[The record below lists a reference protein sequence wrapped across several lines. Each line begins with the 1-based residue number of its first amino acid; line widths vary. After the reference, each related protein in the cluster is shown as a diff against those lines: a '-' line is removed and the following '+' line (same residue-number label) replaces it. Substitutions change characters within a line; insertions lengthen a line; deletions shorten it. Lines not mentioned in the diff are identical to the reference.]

1 MNVTDQKSLDCKW
14 SNYKVILAVLGFS
27 TCLFLA
33 GTIYFLVKCYNQN
46 QIISEQLLEYKNQF
60 NYNNPQQPLLMDDN
74 FERRMKK
81 LFDEMNLIPRQSL
94 FNLIDRNF
102 FNSHIRGV
110 NLLNNNYLNHS
121 TIEVLD
127 KEYLITLTIP
137 GFTKEQ
143 IKLELNGNI
152 LTISAENKEQS
163 DKNNT
168 KKNISSKFKQVIS
181 LNNDIE
187 RDSIKSSLKD
197 GILTISIPRTQQEG
211 EPQTINIE

>member
-1 MNVTDQKSLDCKW
+1 MNVTDQKSTNCKW
-14 SNYKVILAVLGFS
+14 TNCKVILVILGFS

-46 QIISEQLLEYKNQF
+46 QIISEQLLEYKNQL
-60 NYNNPQQPLLMDDN
+60 NYNKPQPLLLDDN

-81 LFDEMNLIPRQSL
+81 LFDEMSLIPRQSL
-94 FNLIDRNF
+94 FNLIDRDF
-102 FNSHIRGV
+102 FNSHIRGD
-110 NLLNNNYLNHS
+110 NLLNDNYLNHS

-127 KEYLITLTIP
+127 KEYLITLAIP
-137 GFTKEQ
+137 GFTREQ
-143 IKLELNGNI
+143 IKLELNRNI
-152 LTISAENKEQS
+152 LTISAENKEQL
-163 DKNNT
+163 DENNT
-168 KKNISSKFKQVIS
+168 KKNINSKFKQVIS

-197 GILTISIPRTQQEG
+197 GILTISIPRSQQKG

>member
-1 MNVTDQKSLDCKW
+1 M
-14 SNYKVILAVLGFS
+14 
-27 TCLFLA
+27 
-33 GTIYFLVKCYNQN
+33 
-46 QIISEQLLEYKNQF
+46 E
-60 NYNNPQQPLLMDDN
+60 
-74 FERRMKK
+74 
-81 LFDEMNLIPRQSL
+81 
-94 FNLIDRNF
+94 
-102 FNSHIRGV
+102 
-110 NLLNNNYLNHS
+110 
-121 TIEVLD
+121 
-127 KEYLITLTIP
+127 
-137 GFTKEQ
+137 

-211 EPQTINIE
+211 EPHTINIE

>member
-1 MNVTDQKSLDCKW
+1 MNVTDQKPSDCKW
-14 SNYKVILAVLGFS
+14 TNYRAILAILGFS

-46 QIISEQLLEYKNQF
+46 QIISEQLLEYKNQL
-60 NYNNPQQPLLMDDN
+60 NYNKHQPLLVDDN

-81 LFDEMNLIPRQSL
+81 LFDEMSLIPSQSL
-94 FNLIDRNF
+94 FNLIDRDF
-102 FNSHIRGV
+102 FNSPIRRDSLV
-110 NLLNNNYLNHS
+110 NDNYLNHS

-127 KEYLITLTIP
+127 KEYLITLAIP

-152 LTISAENKEQS
+152 LTISTENKEQS
-163 DKNNT
+163 DENDT
-168 KKNISSKFKQVIS
+168 KKNINSKFRQVIS

-197 GILTISIPRTQQEG
+197 GILTISIPRIQQKG
-211 EPQTINIE
+211 EPQTIIE

>member
-1 MNVTDQKSLDCKW
+1 MNVTDQKPLDCKW

-46 QIISEQLLEYKNQF
+46 QIISEQLLEYKNQL
-60 NYNNPQQPLLMDDN
+60 NYNKPQPLLLDDN

-81 LFDEMNLIPRQSL
+81 LFAEMNLIPRQSL
-94 FNLIDRNF
+94 FNLIDRDF
-102 FNSHIRGV
+102 FNSHIRGE
-110 NLLNNNYLNHS
+110 NLLNDNYLNHS

-127 KEYLITLTIP
+127 KEYLITLAIP
-137 GFTKEQ
+137 GFIKEQ

-163 DKNNT
+163 DENNT
-168 KKNISSKFKQVIS
+168 KKI
-181 LNNDIE
+181 
-187 RDSIKSSLKD
+187 
-197 GILTISIPRTQQEG
+197 
-211 EPQTINIE
+211 

>member
-1 MNVTDQKSLDCKW
+1 MNVTDQKPTDCKW
-14 SNYKVILAVLGFS
+14 TNYRAILAILGFS

-46 QIISEQLLEYKNQF
+46 QIISEQLLEYKNQL
-60 NYNNPQQPLLMDDN
+60 NYNKHQPLLVDDN

-81 LFDEMNLIPRQSL
+81 LFDEMSLIPSQSL
-94 FNLIDRNF
+94 FNLIDRDF
-102 FNSHIRGV
+102 FNSPIRRDSLV
-110 NLLNNNYLNHS
+110 NDNYLNHS

-127 KEYLITLTIP
+127 KEYLITLAIP

-163 DKNNT
+163 DENDT
-168 KKNISSKFKQVIS
+168 KKNINSKFRQVIS

-197 GILTISIPRTQQEG
+197 GILTISIPRAQQKG

>member
-14 SNYKVILAVLGFS
+14 SNYKVILAVLGVS

-46 QIISEQLLEYKNQF
+46 QIISEQLLDYKNQL
-60 NYNNPQQPLLMDDN
+60 NYNKPQPLLLDDN

-94 FNLIDRNF
+94 FNLIDRDF
-102 FNSHIRGV
+102 FNSNIRGE
-110 NLLNNNYLNHS
+110 NLLNDNYLNHS

-127 KEYLITLTIP
+127 KEYLITLAIP

-143 IKLELNGNI
+143 IKLELNGNL

-163 DKNNT
+163 DENNT
-168 KKNISSKFKQVIS
+168 KKNISSKFRQVIS

>member
-1 MNVTDQKSLDCKW
+1 MNVTDQKSTNCKW
-14 SNYKVILAVLGFS
+14 TNCKVILVILGFS

-46 QIISEQLLEYKNQF
+46 QIISEQLLEYKNQL
-60 NYNNPQQPLLMDDN
+60 NYNKPQPLLLDDN

-81 LFDEMNLIPRQSL
+81 LFDEMSLIPRTSL
-94 FNLIDRNF
+94 FNLIDRDF
-102 FNSHIRGV
+102 FNSHIRED
-110 NLLNNNYLNHS
+110 NLLNDNYLNHS

-168 KKNISSKFKQVIS
+168 KKNISSKFKKVIS

>member
-1 MNVTDQKSLDCKW
+1 MNVTDQKSTNCKW
-14 SNYKVILAVLGFS
+14 TNCKVILVILGFS

-46 QIISEQLLEYKNQF
+46 QIISEQLLEYKNQL
-60 NYNNPQQPLLMDDN
+60 NYNKPQPLLLDDN

-81 LFDEMNLIPRQSL
+81 LFDEMSLIPRQSL
-94 FNLIDRNF
+94 FNLIDCDF
-102 FNSHIRGV
+102 FNSHIRGD
-110 NLLNNNYLNHS
+110 NLLNDNYLNHS

-127 KEYLITLTIP
+127 KEYLITLAIP
-137 GFTKEQ
+137 GFTREQ

-152 LTISAENKEQS
+152 LTISAENKEQL
-163 DKNNT
+163 DENNT
-168 KKNISSKFKQVIS
+168 KKNINSKFKQVIS
-181 LNNDIE
+181 LNNNIE

-197 GILTISIPRTQQEG
+197 GILTISIPRSQQKG

>member
-1 MNVTDQKSLDCKW
+1 MNVTDQKSTNCKW
-14 SNYKVILAVLGFS
+14 TNCKVILVILGFS

-46 QIISEQLLEYKNQF
+46 QIISEQLLEYKNQL
-60 NYNNPQQPLLMDDN
+60 NYNKPQPLLLDDN

-81 LFDEMNLIPRQSL
+81 LFDEMSLIPRQSL
-94 FNLIDRNF
+94 FNLIDRDF
-102 FNSHIRGV
+102 FNSHIRGD
-110 NLLNNNYLNHS
+110 NLLNDNYLNHS

-127 KEYLITLTIP
+127 KEYLITLAIP
-137 GFTKEQ
+137 GFTREQ

-163 DKNNT
+163 DENNT
-168 KKNISSKFKQVIS
+168 KKNINSKFKQVIS

-197 GILTISIPRTQQEG
+197 GILTISIPRSQQKG

>member
-1 MNVTDQKSLDCKW
+1 MNVTDQKPLDCKW

-46 QIISEQLLEYKNQF
+46 QIISEQLLEYKNQL
-60 NYNNPQQPLLMDDN
+60 NYNKPQPLLLDDN

-81 LFDEMNLIPRQSL
+81 LFAEMNLIPRQSL
-94 FNLIDRNF
+94 FNLIDRDF
-102 FNSHIRGV
+102 FNSHIRGE
-110 NLLNNNYLNHS
+110 NLLNDNCLNHS
-121 TIEVLD
+121 RIEVLD
-127 KEYLITLTIP
+127 TEYLITLATL
-137 GFTKEQ
+137 GFIKEQ

-163 DKNNT
+163 DENNT

-197 GILTISIPRTQQEG
+197 GILTISIPRTQQKG

>member
-1 MNVTDQKSLDCKW
+1 MNVTDQKPTDCKW
-14 SNYKVILAVLGFS
+14 TNYRAILAILGFS

-46 QIISEQLLEYKNQF
+46 QIISEQLLEYKNQL
-60 NYNNPQQPLLMDDN
+60 NYNKHQPLLVDDN

-81 LFDEMNLIPRQSL
+81 LFDEMSLIPSQSL
-94 FNLIDRNF
+94 FNLIDRDF
-102 FNSHIRGV
+102 FNSPIRRDSLV
-110 NLLNNNYLNHS
+110 NDNYLNHS
-121 TIEVLD
+121 TIEVLG
-127 KEYLITLTIP
+127 KEYLITLAIP

-163 DKNNT
+163 DENDT
-168 KKNISSKFKQVIS
+168 KKNINSKFRQVIS

-197 GILTISIPRTQQEG
+197 GILTISIPRIQQKG

>member
-1 MNVTDQKSLDCKW
+1 MNVTDQKSTDCKW
-14 SNYKVILAVLGFS
+14 TNYKAILAILGFS

-46 QIISEQLLEYKNQF
+46 QIISEQLLEYKNQL
-60 NYNNPQQPLLMDDN
+60 NYNKSQPLLLDDN

-81 LFDEMNLIPRQSL
+81 LFDEMSLIPRTSL
-94 FNLIDRNF
+94 FNLIDRDF
-102 FNSHIRGV
+102 FNSHIRGD
-110 NLLNNNYLNHS
+110 NLLNDNYLNHS

-127 KEYLITLTIP
+127 KEYLITLAIP

-163 DKNNT
+163 DENNT
-168 KKNISSKFKQVIS
+168 KKNINSKFKQVIS
-181 LNNDIE
+181 LNTDIE
-187 RDSIKSSLKD
+187 RNSIKSSLKD
-197 GILTISIPRTQQEG
+197 GILTISIPRTQQKG

>member
-1 MNVTDQKSLDCKW
+1 MNVTDQKPTDCKW
-14 SNYKVILAVLGFS
+14 TNYRAILAILGFS

-46 QIISEQLLEYKNQF
+46 QIISEQLLEYKNQL
-60 NYNNPQQPLLMDDN
+60 NYNKHQPLLVDDN

-81 LFDEMNLIPRQSL
+81 LFDEMSLIPRQSL
-94 FNLIDRNF
+94 FNLIDRDF
-102 FNSHIRGV
+102 FNSHIRRDS
-110 NLLNNNYLNHS
+110 LLNDNYLNHS

-127 KEYLITLTIP
+127 KEYLITLVIP

-163 DKNNT
+163 DENDT
-168 KKNISSKFKQVIS
+168 KKNINSKFRQVIS

-197 GILTISIPRTQQEG
+197 GILTISIPRIQQKG

>member
-1 MNVTDQKSLDCKW
+1 MNVTDQKSTVCKW
-14 SNYKVILAVLGFS
+14 TNYKAILAILGFS

-46 QIISEQLLEYKNQF
+46 QIISEQLLEYKNQL
-60 NYNNPQQPLLMDDN
+60 NYNKPQPLLLDDN

-81 LFDEMNLIPRQSL
+81 LFDEMSLIPRQSL
-94 FNLIDRNF
+94 FNLIDRDF
-102 FNSHIRGV
+102 FNSHIRGD
-110 NLLNNNYLNHS
+110 NLSNDNYLNHS

-127 KEYLITLTIP
+127 KEYLITLAIP
-137 GFTKEQ
+137 GFTREQ
-143 IKLELNGNI
+143 LKLELNGNI

-163 DKNNT
+163 DENNT
-168 KKNISSKFKQVIS
+168 KKNINSKFRQVIS
-181 LNNDIE
+181 LNTDIE

-197 GILTISIPRTQQEG
+197 GILTISIPRTQQKG

>member
-46 QIISEQLLEYKNQF
+46 QIISEQLLEYKNQL
-60 NYNNPQQPLLMDDN
+60 NYNKPQPLLLDDN

-81 LFDEMNLIPRQSL
+81 LFDEMSLIPRTSL
-94 FNLIDRNF
+94 FNLIDRDF
-102 FNSHIRGV
+102 FNSPIRRDSLV
-110 NLLNNNYLNHS
+110 NDNYLNHS

-127 KEYLITLTIP
+127 KEYLITLAIP
-137 GFTKEQ
+137 GFTREQ
-143 IKLELNGNI
+143 LKLELNGNI

-163 DKNNT
+163 DENNT
-168 KKNISSKFKQVIS
+168 KKNINSKFKQVIS

-211 EPQTINIE
+211 EPRTINIE

>member
-14 SNYKVILAVLGFS
+14 SNYKVILAVLGVS

-46 QIISEQLLEYKNQF
+46 QIISEQLLEYKNQL
-60 NYNNPQQPLLMDDN
+60 NYNKPQPLLLDDN

-81 LFDEMNLIPRQSL
+81 LFDEMNIIPRQSL
-94 FNLIDRNF
+94 FNLIDRDF
-102 FNSHIRGV
+102 FNSHIRGE
-110 NLLNNNYLNHS
+110 NLLNDNYLNHS

-127 KEYLITLTIP
+127 KEYLITLAIP

-143 IKLELNGNI
+143 IKLELNSNI

-163 DKNNT
+163 DENNT

-211 EPQTINIE
+211 EPRTINIE

>member
-1 MNVTDQKSLDCKW
+1 MNVTDQKPTDCKW
-14 SNYKVILAVLGFS
+14 TNYRAILAILGFS

-46 QIISEQLLEYKNQF
+46 QIISEQLLEYKNQL
-60 NYNNPQQPLLMDDN
+60 NYNKHQPLLVDDN

-81 LFDEMNLIPRQSL
+81 LFDEMSLIPRQSL
-94 FNLIDRNF
+94 FNLIDRDF
-102 FNSHIRGV
+102 FNSHIRRDSLV
-110 NLLNNNYLNHS
+110 NDNYLNHS

-127 KEYLITLTIP
+127 KEYLITLAIP

-152 LTISAENKEQS
+152 LKISAENKEQS
-163 DKNNT
+163 DENDT
-168 KKNISSKFKQVIS
+168 KKNINSKFRQVIS

-197 GILTISIPRTQQEG
+197 GILTISIPRIQQKG
-211 EPQTINIE
+211 EPQTIIE

>member
-1 MNVTDQKSLDCKW
+1 MNVTDQKPTDCKW
-14 SNYKVILAVLGFS
+14 TNYRAILAILGFS

-46 QIISEQLLEYKNQF
+46 QIISEQLLEYKNQL
-60 NYNNPQQPLLMDDN
+60 NYNKHQPLLVDDN

-81 LFDEMNLIPRQSL
+81 LFDEMSLIPRQSL
-94 FNLIDRNF
+94 FNLIDRDF
-102 FNSHIRGV
+102 FNSHIRRDSLV
-110 NLLNNNYLNHS
+110 NDNYLNHS

-127 KEYLITLTIP
+127 KEYLITLEIP

-163 DKNNT
+163 DENNT
-168 KKNISSKFKQVIS
+168 KKNINSKFKQVIS

-197 GILTISIPRTQQEG
+197 GILTISIPRSQQKG

>member
-1 MNVTDQKSLDCKW
+1 MNVTDQKPTDCKW
-14 SNYKVILAVLGFS
+14 TNYRAILAILGFS

-46 QIISEQLLEYKNQF
+46 QIISEQLLEYKNQL
-60 NYNNPQQPLLMDDN
+60 NYNKHQPLLVDDN

-81 LFDEMNLIPRQSL
+81 LFDEMSLIPSQSL
-94 FNLIDRNF
+94 FNLIDRDF
-102 FNSHIRGV
+102 FNSPIRRDSLV
-110 NLLNNNYLNHS
+110 NDNYLNHS

-127 KEYLITLTIP
+127 KEYLITLAIP

-163 DKNNT
+163 DENDT
-168 KKNISSKFKQVIS
+168 KKNINSKFRQVIS

-197 GILTISIPRTQQEG
+197 GILTISIPRIQQKG

>member
-1 MNVTDQKSLDCKW
+1 MNVTDQKSTNCKW
-14 SNYKVILAVLGFS
+14 TNCKVILVILGFS

-46 QIISEQLLEYKNQF
+46 QIISEQLLEYKNQL
-60 NYNNPQQPLLMDDN
+60 NYNKPQPLLLDDN

-81 LFDEMNLIPRQSL
+81 LFDEMSLIPRQSL
-94 FNLIDRNF
+94 FNLIDRDF
-102 FNSHIRGV
+102 FNSHIRGD
-110 NLLNNNYLNHS
+110 NLLNDNYLNHS

-127 KEYLITLTIP
+127 KEYLITLAIP
-137 GFTKEQ
+137 GFTREQ
-143 IKLELNGNI
+143 IKLELNRNI
-152 LTISAENKEQS
+152 LTISAENKEQL
-163 DKNNT
+163 DENNT
-168 KKNISSKFKQVIS
+168 KKNINSKFKQVIN

-197 GILTISIPRTQQEG
+197 GILTISIPRSQQKG

>member
-1 MNVTDQKSLDCKW
+1 MNVTDQKPTDCKW
-14 SNYKVILAVLGFS
+14 TNYRAILAILGFS

-46 QIISEQLLEYKNQF
+46 QIISEQLLEYKNQL
-60 NYNNPQQPLLMDDN
+60 NYNKHQPLLVDDN

-81 LFDEMNLIPRQSL
+81 LFDEMSLIPRQSL
-94 FNLIDRNF
+94 FNLIDRDF
-102 FNSHIRGV
+102 FNSHIRRDS
-110 NLLNNNYLNHS
+110 LLNDNYLNHS

-127 KEYLITLTIP
+127 KEYLITLAIP

-163 DKNNT
+163 DENDT
-168 KKNISSKFKQVIS
+168 KKNINSKFRQVIS

-197 GILTISIPRTQQEG
+197 GILSISIPRTQQKG

>member
-1 MNVTDQKSLDCKW
+1 MNVTDQKPTDCKW
-14 SNYKVILAVLGFS
+14 TNYRAILAILGFS

-46 QIISEQLLEYKNQF
+46 QIISEQLLEYKNQL
-60 NYNNPQQPLLMDDN
+60 NYNKHQPLLVDDN

-81 LFDEMNLIPRQSL
+81 LFDEMSLIPRQSL
-94 FNLIDRNF
+94 FNLIDRDF
-102 FNSHIRGV
+102 FNSHIRRDS
-110 NLLNNNYLNHS
+110 LLNDNYLNHS
-121 TIEVLD
+121 TIEALG
-127 KEYLITLTIP
+127 KEYLITLAIP

-163 DKNNT
+163 DENDT
-168 KKNISSKFKQVIS
+168 KKNINSKFRQVIS

-197 GILTISIPRTQQEG
+197 GILTISIPRIQQKG
-211 EPQTINIE
+211 EPQTIIE

>member
-1 MNVTDQKSLDCKW
+1 MNVTDQKSTNCKW
-14 SNYKVILAVLGFS
+14 TNCKVILVILGFS

-46 QIISEQLLEYKNQF
+46 QIISEQLLEYKNQL
-60 NYNNPQQPLLMDDN
+60 NHNKPQPLLLDDN

-81 LFDEMNLIPRQSL
+81 LFDEMSLIPRQSL
-94 FNLIDRNF
+94 FNLIDRDF
-102 FNSHIRGV
+102 FNSHIRGD
-110 NLLNNNYLNHS
+110 NLLNDNYLNHS

-127 KEYLITLTIP
+127 KEYLITLAIP
-137 GFTKEQ
+137 GFTREQ
-143 IKLELNGNI
+143 IKLELNRNI
-152 LTISAENKEQS
+152 LTISAENKEQL
-163 DKNNT
+163 DENNT
-168 KKNISSKFKQVIS
+168 KKNINSKFKQVIS

-197 GILTISIPRTQQEG
+197 GILTISIPRSQQKG

>member
-1 MNVTDQKSLDCKW
+1 MNVTDQKPTDCKW
-14 SNYKVILAVLGFS
+14 TNYRAILAILGFS

-46 QIISEQLLEYKNQF
+46 QIISEQLLEYKNQL
-60 NYNNPQQPLLMDDN
+60 NYNKHQPLLVDDN

-81 LFDEMNLIPRQSL
+81 LFDEMSLIPRQSL
-94 FNLIDRNF
+94 FNLIDRDF
-102 FNSHIRGV
+102 FNSPIRRDSLV
-110 NLLNNNYLNHS
+110 NDNYLNHS
-121 TIEVLD
+121 TIEVLG
-127 KEYLITLTIP
+127 KEYLITLAIP

-163 DKNNT
+163 DENDT
-168 KKNISSKFKQVIS
+168 KKNINSKFRQVIS

-197 GILTISIPRTQQEG
+197 GILTISIPRIQQKG

>member
-46 QIISEQLLEYKNQF
+46 QIISEQLLEYKNQL
-60 NYNNPQQPLLMDDN
+60 NYNKSQPLLLDDN

-110 NLLNNNYLNHS
+110 NLLNDNYLNHS

-197 GILTISIPRTQQEG
+197 GILTISIPRTQQKG

>member
-1 MNVTDQKSLDCKW
+1 MNVTDQKSTNCKW
-14 SNYKVILAVLGFS
+14 TNCKVILVILGFS

-46 QIISEQLLEYKNQF
+46 QIISEQLLEYKNQL
-60 NYNNPQQPLLMDDN
+60 NYNKSQPLLLDDN

-81 LFDEMNLIPRQSL
+81 LFDEMSLIPRQSL
-94 FNLIDRNF
+94 FNLIDRDF
-102 FNSHIRGV
+102 FNSHIRGE
-110 NLLNNNYLNHS
+110 NLLNDNYLNHS

-127 KEYLITLTIP
+127 KEYLITLAIP

-163 DKNNT
+163 DENNT
-168 KKNISSKFKQVIS
+168 KKNINSKFRQVIS
-181 LNNDIE
+181 LNTDIE

-197 GILTISIPRTQQEG
+197 GILSISIPRTQQKG

>member
-1 MNVTDQKSLDCKW
+1 MNVTDQKSTDCKW
-14 SNYKVILAVLGFS
+14 TNYKAILAILGFS

-46 QIISEQLLEYKNQF
+46 QIISEQLLEYKNQL
-60 NYNNPQQPLLMDDN
+60 NYNKSQPLLLEDN
-74 FERRMKK
+74 FERRIKK
-81 LFDEMNLIPRQSL
+81 LFDEMSLIPRQSL
-94 FNLIDRNF
+94 FNLIDRDF
-102 FNSHIRGV
+102 FNSHIRGD
-110 NLLNNNYLNHS
+110 NLLNDNYLNHS

-127 KEYLITLTIP
+127 KEYLITLAIP

-163 DKNNT
+163 DENNT
-168 KKNISSKFKQVIS
+168 KKNINSKFRQVIS
-181 LNNDIE
+181 LNTDIE

-197 GILTISIPRTQQEG
+197 GILSISIPRTQQKG

>member
-1 MNVTDQKSLDCKW
+1 MNVTDQKSTDCKW
-14 SNYKVILAVLGFS
+14 TNYKAILAILGFS

-46 QIISEQLLEYKNQF
+46 QIISEQLLEYKNQL
-60 NYNNPQQPLLMDDN
+60 NYNKSQPLLLDDN

-81 LFDEMNLIPRQSL
+81 LFDEMNIIPRQSL
-94 FNLIDRNF
+94 FNLIDRDF
-102 FNSHIRGV
+102 FNSHIRGE
-110 NLLNNNYLNHS
+110 NLLNDNYLNHF

-127 KEYLITLTIP
+127 KEYLITLAIP

-143 IKLELNGNI
+143 IKLELNSNI

-163 DKNNT
+163 DENNT
-168 KKNISSKFKQVIS
+168 KKNISSKFKQVIN

-197 GILTISIPRTQQEG
+197 GILTISIPRTQQKG

>member
-1 MNVTDQKSLDCKW
+1 MNVTDQKPTDCKW
-14 SNYKVILAVLGFS
+14 TNYRAILAILGFS

-46 QIISEQLLEYKNQF
+46 QIISEQLLEYKNQL
-60 NYNNPQQPLLMDDN
+60 NYNKHQPLLVDDN

-81 LFDEMNLIPRQSL
+81 LFDEMSLIPSQSL
-94 FNLIDRNF
+94 FNLIDRDF
-102 FNSHIRGV
+102 FNSPIRRDSLV
-110 NLLNNNYLNHS
+110 NDNYLNHS

-127 KEYLITLTIP
+127 KEYLITLAIP

-152 LTISAENKEQS
+152 LTISVENKEQS
-163 DKNNT
+163 DENDT
-168 KKNISSKFKQVIS
+168 KKNINSKFRQVIS

-197 GILTISIPRTQQEG
+197 GILTISIPRIQQKG

>member
-1 MNVTDQKSLDCKW
+1 MNVTDQKPTDRKW
-14 SNYKVILAVLGFS
+14 TNYRAILAILGFS

-46 QIISEQLLEYKNQF
+46 QIISEQLLEYKNQL
-60 NYNNPQQPLLMDDN
+60 NYNKHQPLLVDDN

-81 LFDEMNLIPRQSL
+81 LFDEMSLIPRQSL
-94 FNLIDRNF
+94 FNLIDRDF
-102 FNSHIRGV
+102 FNSHIRRDS
-110 NLLNNNYLNHS
+110 LLNDNYLNHS
-121 TIEVLD
+121 TIEVLG
-127 KEYLITLTIP
+127 KEYLITLAIP

-163 DKNNT
+163 DENDT
-168 KKNISSKFKQVIS
+168 KKNINSKFRQVIS

-197 GILTISIPRTQQEG
+197 GILTISIPRIQQKG

>member
-1 MNVTDQKSLDCKW
+1 
-14 SNYKVILAVLGFS
+14 
-27 TCLFLA
+27 
-33 GTIYFLVKCYNQN
+33 
-46 QIISEQLLEYKNQF
+46 
-60 NYNNPQQPLLMDDN
+60 MDDN

-110 NLLNNNYLNHS
+110 NLLNDNYLNHS

-163 DKNNT
+163 DENNT

-197 GILTISIPRTQQEG
+197 GILTISIPRTQQKG